1 MKLLILG
8 GGSCQING
16 IKRAK
21 EMGIDVVVSDYLTD
35 SPGKSLADFS
45 EMASTFDHQGILDIA
60 KKHQVDGIMTL
71 GTDQPVYTSA
81 YAAEHL
87 ALPSFLDTY
96 TAKSVTN
103 KKLMKT
109 IMSQNDI
116 PAQNYTFISKEFDD
130 KELSSL
136 KFPLVIKPL
145 DSQGQRGV
153 YKLQTVEEIRDYID
167 KTLSFSRESLVL
179 VEEYYPS
186 DEITISGWV
195 HNGKVH
201 ILTITD
207 RLTFESPPVIG
218 ISYGHIFPS
227 KHLNKHYPS
236 IKQITYDLVKTF
248 NIQNG
253 PIYFQMLVG
262 DEGVKVNE
270 IACRIGGAFED
281 EWIPSI
287 TGVNLLDMVIQSSL
301 GQPIDLN
308 PLSHYDLSKNN
319 QYVSVQLFFAK
330 AGKIDYLTPFS
341 ELHLPFVIGGR
352 HNFSVGDTIGSIE
365 NASQRAGYM
374 IVTGKNRKDLDNN
387 INQAF
392 EHLEI
397 KDGDSN
403 LVIPYSNYSKEEL

>member
-21 EMGIDVVVSDYLTD
+21 EMGIDVVVSDYLPD
-35 SPGKSLADFS
+35 APGKSLADFS
-45 EMASTFDHQGILDIA
+45 EMTSTFDHQGILDIA
-60 KKHQVDGIMTL
+60 KKHHVDGIMTL
-71 GTDQPVYTSA
+71 GTDQPVYTCS
-81 YAAEHL
+81 YVAEQL
-87 ALPSFLDTY
+87 ALPSYLDAY

-109 IMSQNDI
+109 IMSQNNI
-116 PAQNYTFISKEFDD
+116 PAQNYTFISKGFDD
-130 KELSSL
+130 KALSGL
-136 KFPLVIKPL
+136 TFPLVIKPL

-153 YKLQTVEEIRDYID
+153 YKLQTVEAVRSYIH
-167 KTLSFSRESLVL
+167 KTLSFSRENSIL

-186 DEITISGWV
+186 DEITVSGWV
-195 HNGKVH
+195 NNGKVH

-227 KHLNKHYPS
+227 KHLSQYSNT
-236 IKQITYDLVKTF
+236 IQQMTFDLVKAF

-262 DEGVKVNE
+262 HDGVKVNE

-281 EWIPSI
+281 QWIPHL
-287 TGVNLLDMVIQSSL
+287 TGVNLLNMVIQSSL
-301 GQPIDLN
+301 GNPIDAK
-308 PLSHYDLSKNN
+308 PLSQYDLSKNK
-319 QYVSVQLFFAK
+319 QYLSVQLFFAK
-330 AGKIDYLTPFS
+330 AGKIDDMTPFS
-341 ELHLPFVIGGR
+341 ELNLPFVIGGR
-352 HNFSVGDTIGSIE
+352 HNFSVGDTIASIE

-374 IVTGKNRKDLDNN
+374 IITGKTRKNLDEN

-392 EHLEI
+392 KHLKI
-397 KDGDSN
+397 MNGKNN
-403 LVIPYSNYSKEEL
+403 LIIPYWIY

>member
-21 EMGIDVVVSDYLTD
+21 EMGIEVVVSDYLAD
-35 SPGKSLADFS
+35 APGKSLADFS
-45 EMASTFDHQGILDIA
+45 EMTSTFDHEGILEIA
-60 KKHQVDGIMTL
+60 KEHQVNGIMTL
-71 GTDQPVYTSA
+71 GTDQPVYTCA

-87 ALPSFLDTY
+87 SLPSFLDAP
-96 TAKSVTN
+96 TAKAVTN

-109 IMSQNDI
+109 IMSQNNI
-116 PAQNYTFISKEFDD
+116 PAQNFTFISKGFDD
-130 KELSSL
+130 KELSRL
-136 KFPLVIKPL
+136 RPPFVIKPL

-153 YKLQTVEEIRDYID
+153 YKLQTIENIRNYID
-167 KTLSFSRESLVL
+167 KTLSFSKESSIL

-186 DEITISGWV
+186 DEITVSGWV

-227 KHLNKHYPS
+227 KHLSKYS
-236 IKQITYDLVKTF
+236 DTISQITFDLVKVF

-253 PIYFQMLVG
+253 PIYFQMLIG
-262 DEGVKVNE
+262 KEGVKVNE
-270 IACRIGGAFED
+270 IACRLGGAFED
-281 EWIPSI
+281 EWIPSV
-287 TGVNLLDMVIQSSL
+287 TGVNLLDMSIRSAL
-301 GQPIDLN
+301 GQPIN
-308 PLSHYDLSKNN
+308 SKPLSLYDLSKNN
-319 QYVSVQLFFAK
+319 QYVSVQLFFSK

-341 ELHLPFVIGGR
+341 RLNLPFIIGGR

-365 NASQRAGYM
+365 NASQRAGY
-374 IVTGKNRKDLDNN
+374 IIIKGKSGKDLEHN

-397 KDGDSN
+397 KDGNNN
-403 LVIPYSNYSKEEL
+403 LVIPYSDY